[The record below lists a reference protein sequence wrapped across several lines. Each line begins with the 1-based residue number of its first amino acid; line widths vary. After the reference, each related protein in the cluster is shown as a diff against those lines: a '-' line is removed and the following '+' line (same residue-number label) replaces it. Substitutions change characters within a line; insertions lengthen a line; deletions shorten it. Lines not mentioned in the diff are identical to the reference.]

1 MTTPI
6 REVLV
11 VGGGTAGW
19 MTAAALSKVL
29 DAKGVRVTLVESDAI
44 ATVGVG
50 EATIPPITTFNQILG
65 LDEAEFMRATKG
77 SFKLAIQFVDW
88 KHKGHRYQHPF
99 GNFGL
104 DIEALKFHQFWLR
117 SLHEGWS
124 RNIDDY
130 NLSATAANRGRFALP
145 SKDPGQVMSA
155 LKYAF
160 HFDASLYAKYLRG
173 YAERRGVTRVEGK
186 IGGVQQH
193 GETGF
198 VTGVT
203 LEDGR
208 VLEADLFV
216 DCSGFRGLL
225 IEQTLKAGFEDWS
238 HWLPNDR
245 AVAMPCVTGGDGL
258 TPYTRAT
265 ADAAGW
271 RWRIPLQHRTGNGYV
286 YSSRHISD
294 EDALARLRQTLDGA
308 PLAEPN
314 FLRFQAGRRKDAWV
328 KNVVAIGLSSGFLE
342 PLEST
347 SIHLIQTGITKLL
360 ALFPDRGFDPAE
372 IAEYNRL
379 TALQVELIRDF
390 IILHFHANQRDEP
403 YWKALREME
412 IPAELSRKIALFR
425 SSGRLFQSDYDLF
438 AEPSWIAVLL
448 GQGIIPQR
456 HDPLV
461 DQYDQA
467 FVKGQMDRLSALIGR
482 TAESMP
488 THEAFIARYCAAPQD
503 TAPEFKT

>member
-1 MTTPI
+1 MTNPI
-6 REVLV
+6 REVLI

-29 DAKGVRVTLVESDAI
+29 DTKGVRVTLVESDAI

-65 LDEAEFMRATKG
+65 IDEAEFMRATKG
-77 SFKLAIQFVDW
+77 SFKLAIEFVDW

-117 SLHEGWS
+117 AHHEGWAAP
-124 RNIDDY
+124 IDDY
-130 NLSATAANRGRFALP
+130 NLPATAVNLGRFALP

-173 YAERRGVTRVEGK
+173 YAETRGVTRVEGK
-186 IGGVQQH
+186 VASVQQH

-198 VTGVT
+198 ITGVT

-216 DCSGFRGLL
+216 DCTGFRALL
-225 IEQTLKAGFEDWS
+225 IEQTLKTGYEDWG
-238 HWLPNDR
+238 HWLANDR
-245 AVAMPCVTGGDGL
+245 AVALQCEMGGDGL
-258 TPYTRAT
+258 TPFTRAT
-265 ADAAGW
+265 AHEAGW
-271 RWRIPLQHRTGNGYV
+271 VWRIPLQHRIGTGYV
-286 YSSRHISD
+286 YSSKHISD
-294 EDALARLRQTLDGA
+294 EDALKTLQGTLDGA
-308 PLAEPN
+308 PTQEPN
-314 FLRFQAGRRKDAWV
+314 FIKFRPGRRKQIWN

-347 SIHLIQTGITKLL
+347 SIHMIQAGITKLL
-360 ALFPDRGFDPAE
+360 ALFPDRGFNPVE

-379 TALQVELIRDF
+379 TILQVELIRDF

-412 IPAELSRKIALFR
+412 IPADLSRKIELFR

-448 GQGIIPQR
+448 GQGVTPRR

-467 FVKGQMDRLSALIGR
+467 FVRGQMERLGGLIRR
-482 TAESMP
+482 TAEAMP
-488 THEAFIARYCAAPQD
+488 THEAFIARYCAAPEFE
-503 TAPEFKT
+503 TAK